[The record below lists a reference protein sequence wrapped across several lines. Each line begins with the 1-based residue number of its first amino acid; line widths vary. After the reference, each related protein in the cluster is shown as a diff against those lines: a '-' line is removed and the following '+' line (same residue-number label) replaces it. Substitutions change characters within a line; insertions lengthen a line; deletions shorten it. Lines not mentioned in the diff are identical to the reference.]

1 MSPSD
6 HQGLIQLLSSQ
17 LELLSAH
24 HSACSFPL
32 GSPFGS
38 PEGVGEM
45 APAGW
50 MRAHPYPLPH
60 FFAPSSLHLSHT
72 IITCQASTVT
82 SSRTAAAWSSTTK
95 SRRSS
100 SRNTSP
106 STDRHNQPSHFRSP
120 ETRLSARHRAH
131 IQIAVKLIGSPFSSP
146 FSLQLAVN
154 LLMTPSDH
162 QGLITLL
169 SSPLDHL
176 SAHHLACSL

>member
-6 HQGLIQLLSSQ
+6 HQGLIKLLSSQ

-45 APAGW
+45 VPAGW

-60 FFAPSSLHLSHT
+60 VFAPSSLHLSHT

-106 STDRHNQPSHFRSP
+106 ATDTHNQPSHFRSP
-120 ETRLSARHRAH
+120 ETRLSVRHRAH

-169 SSPLDHL
+169 SSPLDHR

>member
-1 MSPSD
+1 
-6 HQGLIQLLSSQ
+6 
-17 LELLSAH
+17 
-24 HSACSFPL
+24 
-32 GSPFGS
+32 
-38 PEGVGEM
+38 
-45 APAGW
+45 
-50 MRAHPYPLPH
+50 
-60 FFAPSSLHLSHT
+60 
-72 IITCQASTVT
+72 VT

-120 ETRLSARHRAH
+120 ETRLSVRHRAH

-154 LLMTPSDH
+154 LLMTPSDY